1 MRSLFLTYDG
11 LLSPL
16 GQSQILPYLRG
27 LQARGHTI
35 HILSF
40 EHDEAA
46 EPANQAAL
54 RQELTAQGI
63 HWTARK
69 YHKRPSVP
77 ATAYDILMGMLTAR
91 RLVRQY
97 GIEVLHARSYV
108 PMLMALLADQGQK
121 LIFDMRGFWA
131 DERVD
136 GHIWPQTSPIKRTLY
151 RLAKA
156 LERWALRR
164 ADRVVVLTHAA
175 KRVMPD
181 IPGVQLPLPPI
192 DVIPTCADLD
202 RFQPVVDKI
211 ALRQELGLP
220 ADRRILVY
228 QGSIGTWYMLPEMVA
243 FVRQAKDRWPDLLWL
258 VLSPK
263 EHDRIRAACTAAAL
277 SEGVDYR
284 IEALP
289 HREMPRWVA
298 AGDAALFFIKP
309 SYSKLSSCP
318 TKFGECL
325 ACGLPVVAN
334 TGVGDVGETLAT
346 HRVGPAVSAFSP
358 ADYERALDELESFW
372 ADPQTPHRCRQAAEA
387 DFALAEARE
396 RYDRLYRLLAET
408 GLPAAGVNG

>member
-16 GQSQILPYLRG
+16 GQSQILPYLLG
-27 LQARGHTI
+27 LQSLGHAI

-46 EPANQAAL
+46 LPANQTAL
-54 RQELTAQGI
+54 RVELAAQGI
-63 HWTARK
+63 HWTALT

-77 ATAYDILMGMLTAR
+77 ATAYDIFMGTRTAK
-91 RLVRQY
+91 RLIRQH

-108 PMLMALLADQGQK
+108 PMLIALLAEQGQK

-136 GHIWPQTSPIKRTLY
+136 GNIWPQTSAIKRTLY

-164 ADRVVVLTHAA
+164 ADRVVVLTQAA

-181 IPGVQLPLPPI
+181 IPGVHLPLPPI

-202 RFQPVVDKI
+202 RFQPVADKV
-211 ALRQELGLP
+211 AVRQELGLP
-220 ADRRILVY
+220 EDRRILVY

-263 EHDRIRAACTAAAL
+263 EHDRIREACSAAGL
-277 SEGVDYR
+277 VEGSDYR
-284 IEALP
+284 IQALP

-298 AGDAALFFIKP
+298 ACDAALFFIKP

-334 TGVGDVGETLAT
+334 TGVGDVGETLES
-346 HRVGPAVSAFSP
+346 HRVGPALSEFTREAYSQG
-358 ADYERALDELESFW
+358 LDELEGYW
-372 ADPQTPHRCRQAAEA
+372 RDPETAARCRQAAEVE
-387 DFALAEARE
+387 FALAEAQE
-396 RYDRLYRLLAET
+396 RYDRLYRSLSGT
-408 GLPAAGVNG
+408 

>member
-27 LQARGHTI
+27 LQERGHAI

-46 EPANQAAL
+46 IPANQTAF
-54 RQELTAQGI
+54 RQELADQGI
-63 HWTARK
+63 HWTALK

-77 ATAYDILMGMLTAR
+77 ATAYDILTGTLTAK
-91 RLVRQY
+91 RLIRKH

-108 PMLMALLADQGQK
+108 PMLIALLADQGQK

-136 GHIWPQTSPIKRTLY
+136 GNIWPQTSRVKRTLY

-164 ADRVVVLTHAA
+164 ADRVVVLTLAA

-202 RFQPVVDKI
+202 RFQPVADKA
-211 ALRQELGLP
+211 ALRRELGLP
-220 ADRRILVY
+220 EDRRILVY

-263 EHDRIRAACTAAAL
+263 EHDRIREACAVAGL
-277 SEGVDYR
+277 VEGMDYQ
-284 IEALP
+284 IQALP

-298 AGDAALFFIKP
+298 ACDAALFFIKP

-346 HRVGPAVSAFSP
+346 HRVGPAIAEFTP
-358 ADYERALDELESFW
+358 EAYRQALEELAAYWDDAETAS
-372 ADPQTPHRCRQAAEA
+372 RCRQAAEA
-387 DFALAEARE
+387 DFALAGAQE
-396 RYDRLYRLLAET
+396 RYDWLYRSLNL
-408 GLPAAGVNG
+408 G

>member
-27 LQARGHTI
+27 LQARGHAI

-46 EPANQAAL
+46 LPANQVAL
-54 RQELTAQGI
+54 RQELADQGL
-63 HWTARK
+63 HWTALT

-77 ATAYDILMGMLTAR
+77 ATAYDILMGTLTAR
-91 RLVRQY
+91 RLIRQY
-97 GIEVLHARSYV
+97 SIEVLHARSYV
-108 PMLMALLADQGQK
+108 PMLIALLAERGQK

-136 GHIWPQTSPIKRTLY
+136 GNIWPQTSAIKRALY
-151 RLAKA
+151 RAAKA

-164 ADRVVVLTHAA
+164 ADRVVVLTQAA

-192 DVIPTCADLD
+192 DVIPTCTDLD
-202 RFQPVVDKI
+202 RFRPVADK
-211 ALRQELGLP
+211 AGLRLELGLP
-220 ADRRILVY
+220 QDRRILIY

-243 FVRQAKDRWPDLLWL
+243 FVRQAKTRWPDLLWL
-258 VLSPK
+258 ILSPK
-263 EHDRIRAACTAAAL
+263 EHDRIRSACAAAGL
-277 SEGVDYR
+277 MEGGDYR

-298 AGDAALFFIKP
+298 AGDAALFFITP

-334 TGVGDVGETLAT
+334 GGVGDVAETLT
-346 HRVGPAVSAFSP
+346 RHRVGPAIAEFT
-358 ADYERALDELESFW
+358 AEAYDAALDELQALW
-372 ADPQTPHRCRQAAEA
+372 MDPAAPGRCRSAAEVE
-387 DFALAEARE
+387 FALSEAQE
-396 RYDRLYRLLAET
+396 RYDRLYQA
-408 GLPAAGVNG
+408 LPNV